1 MMRHPLINPADP
13 IERQREKLLVVVEAL
28 MRRVEQGTDQSGA
41 AYAQFERAAM
51 LEDQVRA
58 RTRDLERALDLLNL
72 SNARLAEA
80 NRATEAA
87 RQNLANAIETVQEGF
102 ALFGPDEV
110 LVMCNSRFCMQM
122 SDISARLMPGLRF
135 ADYVDLVSHS
145 RDLCLPDGKSPRDWA
160 VTRMARHRDAHVI
173 FNVQFRGDRWV
184 QVSEHRTSDGGTVI
198 LQTDVTDIIRA
209 EREERGKMLDDQAR
223 VVRATLDH
231 ISQGVCIFDARA
243 RMIGWNARAGELL
256 AVPRARFRAGLAFGD
271 LLDRLR
277 DRITLG
283 EGVSA
288 ADLRAWAYQDSTR
301 LPLRFEMRRDGHEE
315 GGGMDLDAFA
325 QEMPDR
331 GFVFSFTDVTAERR
345 AIAALSRANETLEAR
360 VTARTLELEDALANA
375 ERANAT
381 RSRFVAAASHDLLQP
396 LSAAKLFL
404 ASMEDE
410 PLGSRGEDALGKARS
425 ALESVETIL
434 EALLDISRLET
445 GRLSVSIGAVPLGP
459 LLERLGSEF
468 APIAAAKGLHL
479 RIRQTNRV
487 VLSDATYLR
496 RILQNLIAN
505 ALRYTETGGV
515 VVGLRPD
522 GAHSVRV
529 EVVDTGPG
537 IPAQEHANIFRE
549 FHRLNARAS
558 ASEGLGLGLAIVER
572 AAALL
577 GHDIRLSS
585 RMGHGSRFSVRLDLA
600 GAISGQGT
608 KQPQT
613 LPRPMPRQDLIGLLV
628 ENDDSLRRALV
639 HLLEGWG
646 VSMLETTDAA
656 EATALL
662 DEIGIQPDFML
673 IDNQLGTGPTGLD
686 LIAGLGARYGPIPAR
701 LITAERSAALRAQ
714 AGAQGV
720 AILYKPIDTRILEG
734 FIASVGQPV
743 ADLSIG
749 RKPRHHA

>member
-1 MMRHPLINPADP
+1 MTHPLINPADP
-13 IERQREKLLVVVEAL
+13 PERQREKLLSIVEVL

-41 AYAQFERAAM
+41 AYTQFERAAQ

-58 RTRDLERALDLLNL
+58 RTRDLERALTLLNQ

-80 NRATEAA
+80 NRATEDA

-102 ALFGPDEV
+102 ALFDPDDV
-110 LVMCNSRFCMQM
+110 LVMCNSRFGMHM
-122 SDISARLMPGLRF
+122 RDVSARLKPGLRF
-135 ADYVDLVSHS
+135 SEYVDLVSRS
-145 RDLCLPDGKSPRDWA
+145 RDLCLPEGERPQDWTVA
-160 VTRMARHRDAHVI
+160 RMARHRDAHVI

-184 QVSEHRTSDGGTVI
+184 QVSEHRTADGGTVI

-209 EREERGKMLDDQAR
+209 EREERGKLLDDQAR

-256 AVPRARFRAGLAFGD
+256 AIPRTRFRGGLAFAD

-277 DRITLG
+277 DRIELG
-283 EGVSA
+283 DGVSPA
-288 ADLRAWAYQDSTR
+288 MLHDWAYQVGPR
-301 LPLRFEMRRDGHEE
+301 PPLRFGMRRDGGVE
-315 GGGMDLDAFA
+315 GGGMALDAFA

-331 GFVFSFTDVTAERR
+331 GFVFSLTDVSTERS

-360 VTARTLELEDALANA
+360 VAARTLELEDALANA

-410 PLGSRGEDALGKARS
+410 PLGPRGCDALGKARS

-434 EALLDISRLET
+434 DALLDISRLES
-445 GRLSVSIGAVPLGP
+445 GRLSVNIGPVALGP
-459 LLERLGSEF
+459 MLERLGSEF
-468 APIAAAKGLHL
+468 APVAAAKGLRL
-479 RIRQTNRV
+479 RIRPTDRV

-505 ALRYTETGGV
+505 ALRYTDTGGV
-515 VVGLRPD
+515 LVGLRPA
-522 GAHSVRV
+522 GPKAVRV
-529 EVVDTGPG
+529 DVVDTGPG
-537 IPAQEHANIFRE
+537 IPAHEHENIFRE

-577 GHDIRLSS
+577 GHNIRLVS
-585 RMGHGSRFSVRLDLA
+585 RLGRGTRFTLGIDLA
-600 GAISGQGT
+600 QAAPTAQNDT
-608 KQPQT
+608 
-613 LPRPMPRQDLIGLLV
+613 PRTTPRARPRHDLIGLLV
-628 ENDDSLRRALV
+628 ENDESLRRALV
-639 HLLEGWG
+639 HLLEVWG
-646 VSMLETTDAA
+646 ISMLDSADAA
-656 EATALL
+656 EAMALL
-662 DEIGIQPDFML
+662 EEIGIQPDFML
-673 IDNQLGTGPTGLD
+673 IDNQLGTGPSGLE
-686 LIAGLGARYGPIPAR
+686 LVASLWARYGPIPAR
-701 LITAERSAALRAQ
+701 LITAERSAALRAT
-714 AGAQGV
+714 ASAQGV
-720 AILYKPIDTRILEG
+720 AILYKPIDTRILER
-734 FIASVGQPV
+734 FIASVG
-743 ADLSIG
+743 
-749 RKPRHHA
+749 

>member
-1 MMRHPLINPADP
+1 MRHPLINPTDP
-13 IERQREKLLVVVEAL
+13 PERQREKLLTIVEAL

-58 RTRDLERALDLLNL
+58 RTRDLERALDLLNQ
-72 SNARLAEA
+72 SNARLADA
-80 NRATEAA
+80 NRATESA

-102 ALFGPDEV
+102 ALFGPDDV
-110 LVMCNSRFCMQM
+110 LVMCNARFCMQM
-122 SDISARLMPGLRF
+122 DDISARLVPGLRF
-135 ADYVDLVSHS
+135 ADYVDLVSRSHA
-145 RDLCLPDGKSPRDWA
+145 LCLPEGESPQDWA
-160 VTRMARHRDAHVI
+160 VARMARHRDAHVI
-173 FNVQFRGDRWV
+173 FNVQFRGDCWV

-209 EREERGKMLDDQAR
+209 EREERGKQLDDQAR

-277 DRITLG
+277 DRIELG

-288 ADLRAWAYQDSTR
+288 EGLRDWAYQDSPR
-301 LPLRFEMRRDGHEE
+301 LPLRFGMRRDGHAEE
-315 GGGMDLDAFA
+315 GGMALDAFA

-331 GFVFSFTDVTAERR
+331 GFVFSFTDVSTERR

-360 VTARTLELEDALANA
+360 VAARTLELEDALANA

-410 PLGSRGEDALGKARS
+410 PLGPRGEDALGKARS

-434 EALLDISRLET
+434 EALLDISRLES

-459 LLERLGSEF
+459 MLERLGSEF
-468 APIAAAKGLHL
+468 APVAAAKGLSL
-479 RIRQTNRV
+479 RILPTDRV
-487 VLSDATYLR
+487 VRSDATYLR

-515 VVGLRPD
+515 VVGLRPA
-522 GAHSVRV
+522 GRHALRV
-529 EVVDTGPG
+529 DVVDTGPG

-577 GHDIRLSS
+577 GHEIRLQS
-585 RMGHGSRFSVRLDLA
+585 RMGHGSRFSVQLDLA
-600 GAISGQGT
+600 SALPGPGT
-608 KQPQT
+608 EPPET
-613 LPRPMPRQDLIGLLV
+613 PPRTFPRQDLIGLLV

-646 VSMLETTDAA
+646 VSMLEPSDAA

-662 DEIGIQPDFML
+662 EEIGIQPDFML
-673 IDNQLGTGPTGLD
+673 IDNRLGTGPTGLD
-686 LIAGLGARYGPIPAR
+686 LIATLGARYGPIPAR
-701 LITAERSAALRAQ
+701 LITAERSASLRAQ
-714 AGAQGV
+714 AAAKGV
-720 AILYKPIDTRILEG
+720 AILYKPIDTRILER
-734 FIASVGQPV
+734 FIASVGQPGG
-743 ADLSIG
+743 DLSIG